1 MITLGHAPHARHIM
15 LLQVWNLKLSQDRLI
30 VQIWLHPISC
40 QNWGEPW
47 RLLISS
53 QTMKWRQQWNPPSKV
68 SRENS
73 SFAEWKNSLRVG
85 ETVFNFMLT
94 AIILKSKCDILHLMN
109 YTFIFF
115 TFHFDNCSR
124 FQNTCR
130 QALCIFYKTRKSKEL
145 RFYLRSLSSTS
156 PVLSLQITCLPKLCD
171 STFIRCPMYFQYQI
185 RYSSGRI

>member
-1 MITLGHAPHARHIM
+1 M
-15 LLQVWNLKLSQDRLI
+15 LQHDNTRPRTACTAHDVVASLKFEIVSRPPYSPDLI
-30 VQIWLHPISC
+30 PSYFLP
-40 QNWGEPW
+40 EL
-47 RLLISS
+47 RRRFISS
-53 QTMKWRQQWNPPSKV
+53 QTMKWRQQWNLPSKV

-73 SFAEWKNSLRVG
+73 SFAEWKTLRVG
-85 ETVFNFMLT
+85 QTVFNSMLT
-94 AIILKSKCDILHLMN
+94 AIILKSKYDILHLMN

-115 TFHFDNCSR
+115 TFHFDNCSH

-130 QALCIFYKTRKSKEL
+130 QLLCIFYKTRKSKEL
-145 RFYLRSLSSTS
+145 RCYLRSLSSTS